1 MAQTLTYDEI
11 LVLAE
16 ASHRRIDKKFSDDPS
31 YIIRKRVANTATEVI
46 RKVKDLAFSD
56 LATDMYL
63 ICDEVGYKFFSSKY
77 RNVIEFVNS
86 TLKSCLI
93 SFINTFVI

>member
-11 LVLAE
+11 LDLAE
-16 ASHRRIDKKFSDDPS
+16 ASHRRIDKKYADDPS
-31 YIIRKRVANTATEVI
+31 YIIRKRIANTATEVI

-63 ICDEVGYKFFSSKY
+63 ICDEVGYKIVINHSRCNCSAISDFSQTG
-77 RNVIEFVNS
+77 F
-86 TLKSCLI
+86 
-93 SFINTFVI
+93 